1 MNGLWYIKTS
11 TGIEWSRKQNN
22 ILIVPGGLFYGAD
35 EKEYLYRQDK
45 GKGYAPDSAGRGY

>member
-1 MNGLWYIKTS
+1 MGLGNK
-11 TGIEWSRKQNN
+11 N